1 MMKYQFIVAPTF
13 AVENLLPRVI
23 AVRWQCA
30 ASDSVLEQRD
40 GLSVGTQQIGD
51 LDENVLFLMVFFC
64 AFR

>member
-40 GLSVGTQQIGD
+40 GLSVGMKKICD
-51 LDENVLFLMVFFC
+51 FDENVLFLMVFFC